1 MQPLQNSKSL
11 RDFAKH
17 LFLIAKVY
25 SGRNK
30 AREEVDDHLKKM
42 RKSIIRMNIS
52 YTDLD
57 RLKQKIDNLI
67 SWERKYAK
75 FFRLEDKETQE
86 LREQI
91 KFLEQE
97 LRNEREEKLSII
109 SENDEKIME
118 LTESLNNIKN
128 QMKHL
133 YMEKA
138 KRQHRLKALEQKIN
152 EKVDTG
158 SYYHS

>member
-17 LFLIAKVY
+17 LFLIGKVY
-25 SGRNK
+25 IERNK
-30 AREEVDDHLKKM
+30 AKEEVDSHLKKM
-42 RKSIIRMNIS
+42 RKSIIRMNLS
-52 YTDLD
+52 YTDID

-67 SWERKYAK
+67 SRERKYAK
-75 FFRLEDKETQE
+75 FFRPEDKETQE
-86 LREQI
+86 LKEQI
-91 KFLEQE
+91 KSFEQE
-97 LRNEREEKLSII
+97 LRNEREEKLSMIN
-109 SENDEKIME
+109 ENDEKIRE
-118 LTESLNNIKN
+118 LTESLSNIKN
-128 QMKHL
+128 QMRHL

-152 EKVDTG
+152 QKVDSH